1 MELARMAATTRGVVT
16 DFLIRPDEAVT
27 LGRSSSCTVPLRDP
41 KVSRRHC
48 QLSFAQGR
56 VVAVDLA
63 SSHGLL
69 HRGAR
74 APMVAL
80 AVGDGFHLG
89 ETFVRFVAVDRLDD
103 AAAAALFAP
112 GGAHERRAAAGDDV
126 ADDEPERAPSEAA
139 VAATAQSLLPPTP
152 PAPPPGPVAA
162 AVVFADEA
170 PPAIPP
176 SAAGAVRAAE
186 ASAVAPPTAATI
198 AGGAGWD
205 AFAASDRAPDVV
217 RLPPS
222 NRRAP
227 MPTAPSA
234 AKSFAARLAAEAIVS
249 AMHLALVVV
258 VLLLVKKAFGF
269 DLYRAFGMGG

>member
-27 LGRSSSCTVPLRDP
+27 LGRSSGCTVPLRDP

-112 GGAHERRAAAGDDV
+112 GGAHERRTVAGDDV
-126 ADDEPERAPSEAA
+126 ADDEPERAPSEAE
-139 VAATAQSLLPPTP
+139 VAATARSLPP
-152 PAPPPGPVAA
+152 PAPPGPIVP

-170 PPAIPP
+170 APASTP
-176 SAAGAVRAAE
+176 AATVAVRATE
-186 ASAVAPPTAATI
+186 AAAAVPPTAA
-198 AGGAGWD
+198 AGRAGWD
-205 AFAASDRAPDVV
+205 AYAAPDSAPDVV

-222 NRRAP
+222 NRRAA
-227 MPTAPSA
+227 TSSAPSA

-249 AMHLALVVV
+249 AMHLALGVV

>member
-27 LGRSSSCTVPLRDP
+27 LGRSSGCTVPLRDP

-89 ETFVRFVAVDRLDD
+89 ETFVRFVGVDRLDD

-112 GGAHERRAAAGDDV
+112 GGAHERRAVAGDDG
-126 ADDEPERAPSEAA
+126 ADDEPEPAPTGPE
-139 VAATAQSLLPPTP
+139 VAATARSLPLPAPPTP
-152 PAPPPGPVAA
+152 PAPIVA

-170 PPAIPP
+170 APAVPTAP
-176 SAAGAVRAAE
+176 AGTARVAETAAA
-186 ASAVAPPTAATI
+186 APPTAA
-198 AGGAGWD
+198 AGRAGWD
-205 AFAASDRAPDVV
+205 AFAAPDTAPDVV

-222 NRRAP
+222 HRRAAP
-227 MPTAPSA
+227 PAAPSA
-234 AKSFAARLAAEAIVS
+234 AKSFAARLAAEAIVW
-249 AMHLALVVV
+249 AMHLALGVA

>member
-27 LGRSSSCTVPLRDP
+27 LGRSSGCTVPLRDP

-112 GGAHERRAAAGDDV
+112 GGAHERRTVAGDDV
-126 ADDEPERAPSEAA
+126 ADDEPERAPSEPE
-139 VAATAQSLLPPTP
+139 VAATARSLPPSP
-152 PAPPPGPVAA
+152 PPEPPPGPIVS

-170 PPAIPP
+170 APASTP
-176 SAAGAVRAAE
+176 AATVAVRATE
-186 ASAVAPPTAATI
+186 AAAAVPPTAA
-198 AGGAGWD
+198 AGRAGWD
-205 AFAASDRAPDVV
+205 AYAAPDSAPDVV

-222 NRRAP
+222 NRRAA
-227 MPTAPSA
+227 TSSAPSA

-249 AMHLALVVV
+249 AMHLALGVV